1 MEGETVVSPDALPW
15 WRQRWG
21 VILAGFGLCFVV
33 GVLSAQLTKS
43 TGNWDTGLGW
53 ERALL
58 IRMHT
63 PLPRG
68 VDQLMLV
75 FPWFGTNISLIP
87 GIAVIGWWLW
97 AKRGKPRLAVRL
109 GVVQLGSYLLNPS
122 LKAMFDRARPDLFER
137 RGWYGWSSYPS
148 GHAIASISVLITLA
162 IILHREKGWVWPYY
176 VFIPIMLASLYS
188 RVYLGVHWPT
198 DVIAG
203 AAVGLCWLGVT
214 AYAFRGERL
223 GDAAMRRADRS
234 GSDPEPASRST
245 PHT

>member
-1 MEGETVVSPDALPW
+1 MAIVVEGETLVAAETLPW

-21 VILAGFGLCFVV
+21 VIAAGYALCFVV
-33 GVLSAQLTKS
+33 GILSAQLTKAS
-43 TGNWDTGLGW
+43 GDWNNGLGW

-63 PLPRG
+63 PLPAG
-68 VDQLMLV
+68 VDKLMLV

-87 GIAVIGWWLW
+87 AIAVICWWLW
-97 AKRGKPRLAVRL
+97 VKRGSPRLAVRL

-122 LKAMFDRARPDLFER
+122 LKAMFDRERPNLFER

-162 IILHREKGWVWPYY
+162 IILHRVKGWTWPYF

-203 AAVGLCWLGVT
+203 AAVGLAWLGVT
-214 AYAFRGERL
+214 AYAFRGGPPRQ
-223 GDAAMRRADRS
+223 S
-234 GSDPEPASRST
+234 Q
-245 PHT
+245 